1 MSEESGGGKILRR
14 GCPLPCITLEHVVY
28 YYMVIVIW
36 LIVLVM
42 RVRVPY
48 KRYCEVCHNVL
59 YCKYSV

>member
-1 MSEESGGGKILRR
+1 M
-14 GCPLPCITLEHVVY
+14 Y
-28 YYMVIVIW
+28 FYMVIVIW

-59 YCKYSV
+59 YCKYSVEGWRGFGVGGVLRVIR